1 MSLRALNSAGT
12 GMEAYQFNLDVLAN
26 NLANAG
32 TTGFKRG
39 RANFEDLIY
48 ERLKNPGVQDSLGN
62 LTPTGVDVGLGTRV
76 ASTVNDF
83 GPGSLLQTENQ
94 YDLAITGDGY
104 FQIQDGNEIL
114 YTRAGNFTVNPD
126 GNLVLASADRGRFI
140 EPQITVPPDALTVSI
155 NSEGFVVA
163 QIAGQA
169 EQTQLGQI
177 EIVRFINN
185 QGLLHRGEN
194 LFSAT
199 EASGAPLVGTPGQE
213 GRGLIRQGYL
223 EASNVEPVR
232 ELVEL
237 IKTQRNFELNT
248 QVIQAADQ
256 MLQQTANM
264 RRF

>member
-39 RANFEDLIY
+39 RANFEDLYY
-48 ERLKNPGVQDSLGN
+48 ERLKSPGAQDSLGN
-62 LTPTGVDVGLGTRV
+62 LTATGIEVGLGTRV
-76 ASTVNDF
+76 ASTTSDF
-83 GPGSLLQTENQ
+83 GHGSISQTENP
-94 YDLAITGDGY
+94 YDLSIVGDGF
-104 FQIQDGNEIL
+104 FQVQDGNEIL

-126 GNLVLASADRGRFI
+126 GNLVLASADKGRFL
-140 EPQITVPPDALTVSI
+140 EPQITVPPDAMNVSI
-155 NSEGFVVA
+155 DEDGFVVA
-163 QIAGQA
+163 QIAGQQ
-169 EQTQLGQI
+169 ELTQLGQI

-194 LFSAT
+194 LFNAT
-199 EASGAPLVGTPGQE
+199 EASGAAQVGIPGQE
-213 GRGLIRQGYL
+213 GRGSLRQGFL
-223 EASNVEPVR
+223 EQANVEPVR

-248 QVIQAADQ
+248 QVVQAADQ
-256 MLQQTANM
+256 MLQLTASM
-264 RRF
+264 GRF

>member
-1 MSLRALNSAGT
+1 MSLRALYSAGT
-12 GMEAYQFNLDVLAN
+12 GMEAFQFNLDVLAN

-39 RANFEDLIY
+39 RTNFEDLFY
-48 ERLKNPGVQDSLGN
+48 ERLKSPGVQDSLGN
-62 LTPTGVDVGLGTRV
+62 LTPAGIEVGMGTRV
-76 ASTVNDF
+76 ASTTNDF
-83 GPGSLLQTENQ
+83 AFGSLIQTESQ
-94 YDLAITGDGY
+94 YDLAIAGDGF
-104 FQIQDGNEIL
+104 FQVQDGNEIL
-114 YTRAGNFTVNPD
+114 YTRAGNLTLNAD
-126 GNLVLASADRGRFI
+126 GNLVLASADRGRFL
-140 EPQITVPPDALTVSI
+140 EPQITVPPDATQVSI

-163 QIAGQA
+163 TIAGQQ
-169 EQTQLGQI
+169 ELTQLGQI

-199 EASGAPLVGTPGQE
+199 EASGAPLVGTPGEE

-223 EASNVEPVR
+223 EQSNVEPVR
-232 ELVEL
+232 ELVDL

-248 QVIQAADQ
+248 QVVQAADQ
-256 MLQQTANM
+256 MLQMTANL

>member
-48 ERLKNPGVQDSLGN
+48 QRLKNPGVQDSLGN
-62 LTPTGVDVGLGTRV
+62 LTPTGVEVGLGTRV

-83 GPGSLLQTENQ
+83 TQGSTLQTENQ
-94 YDLAITGDGY
+94 YDLAIAGDGY

-126 GNLVLASADRGRFI
+126 GNLVLASADRGRFL
-140 EPQITVPPDALTVSI
+140 EPQITVPPDALNVSI

-177 EIVRFINN
+177 ELVRFINN

-194 LFSAT
+194 LFSVT

-213 GRGLIRQGYL
+213 GRGLIQQGYL